1 MKVPETFETTVSID
15 TLRDKTILLTGA
27 SGFVGKVVLEKLLRC
42 VGGNGRIFLLMRG
55 NRRFPSAEDRLYHE
69 VLQSSLFDKLKS
81 EQGAEFLENCLKK
94 LHCLEGHLTQPLFGL
109 DHETFAATAF
119 SLDLIINAAASVD
132 FREPLD
138 DALKTNTLA
147 LDSLID
153 FSKFT
158 PHCPLIH
165 VSTCYVH
172 GHHAGFCQEGNVVAF
187 SGDLPLL
194 DTGYVDTDAVV
205 SSLQSRINVLYATIS
220 DIDERQAALVDLGL
234 EVANAYGWNDTYTF
248 TKWLGE
254 QRLLNALQGR
264 ALTVLRPSIIE
275 SVLKDPTP
283 GWIEGLKVADAV
295 IMAYAREHVMLF
307 PGRPSASIDIIP
319 VDYVANSILISAA
332 EALNAPC
339 QHRFYQCGSSAEN
352 PVTLKT
358 LIKLVRKAS
367 TTPGS
372 GLDRLFPR
380 QPKKSFVMVP
390 APLFKLITDG
400 GLNYERWN
408 YRLRKTLGL
417 SSSKRALM
425 KMETTVRL
433 AVVFAFYTTQRYTF
447 DNSELLALADRL
459 SPADRAA
466 FPVSTADID
475 WAHYLGNIHL
485 SGLNNFALKPRPKK
499 PEEPKLLRRVD
510 KAH

>member
-1 MKVPETFETTVSID
+1 MKVPEAFESSVSLE

-27 SGFVGKVVLEKLLRC
+27 SGFVGKVVLEKLLRGI
-42 VGGNGRIFLLMRG
+42 GGNGRILLLMRG

-69 VLQSSLFDKLKS
+69 VLQSSLFDKLRA
-81 EQGAEFLENCLKK
+81 EQGDVFLDNCLKK
-94 LHCLEGHLTQPLFGL
+94 LHCLEGHLTQPRFGL
-109 DHETFAATAF
+109 DQDTFAATAF

-138 DALKTNTLA
+138 DALNTNTLA

-172 GHHAGFCQEGNVVAF
+172 GHHTGFCSEANVVALR
-187 SGDLPLL
+187 GKLPLTS
-194 DTGYVDTDAVV
+194 TGYVDTDAVV
-205 SSLQSRINVLYATIS
+205 ATLQSRISVIYASIS
-220 DIDERQAALVDLGL
+220 GIEERQTALVDLGL
-234 EVANAYGWNDTYTF
+234 EIANTFGWNDTYTF

-283 GWIEGLKVADAV
+283 GWIEGVKVADAV

-307 PGRPSASIDIIP
+307 PGRPSAAIDIIP

-332 EALNAPC
+332 EALTAPC

-352 PVTLKT
+352 PVTMKT
-358 LIKLVRKAS
+358 LIRLVRKAA

-380 QPKKSFVMVP
+380 QPQKAFVMVP
-390 APLFKLITDG
+390 APVFKLITGG
-400 GLNYERWN
+400 GLNYQRWS
-408 YRLRKTLGL
+408 YRLRKSLGL
-417 SSSKRALM
+417 STSKRTLM

-447 DNSELLALADRL
+447 DNSELLSLAARL
-459 SPADRAA
+459 SAADRAA

-475 WAHYLGNIHL
+475 WTHYLGHIHL
-485 SGLNNFALKPRPKK
+485 SGLNDYALKPRSKK
-499 PEEPKLLRRVD
+499 VKTPVAAD
-510 KAH
+510 A